1 MITVFENSFT
11 DFQVLGTYLQIEKHY
26 SNTLRYKIYE
36 EKQSKLLQ
44 LWPILIMTT
53 KTQMSLKL
61 EI

>member
-11 DFQVLGTYLQIEKHY
+11 DFQVLGTGTYLQIEKHY

-44 LWPILIMTT
+44 L
-53 KTQMSLKL
+53 
-61 EI
+61 